1 MSKRLSPQLQQKIP
15 EDAYC
20 EKHLEPLLLFCDDD
34 QIILC
39 GKCFQSQEHRHHVVY
54 GVQEAAENYKMLFQK
69 ISNTLKEKLEV
80 VKSMLA
86 DEQERMEEEQ
96 NFKEMIESEY
106 RLMFRLM
113 IEEKEVNFRGLHG
126 YVFNLNLREPSL
138 NQLTEFAAE
147 LKEKFQETL
156 QRLNDLGRENLNKLK
171 ESETRLSEQ
180 ICSLQQIPVE
190 LEKKCGESNSALLQ
204 NARYSLERGESLL
217 LQCLQ
222 PAQTA
227 DLSSCQITGMSEM
240 LKVFQRPIT
249 LDPKTA
255 HPCLVL
261 SEDLRSIRLR
271 NIQQHVPSN
280 PGRFDFSAS
289 VLGVESFSSGRHYWE
304 VDVEKATKWQ
314 LGICEDSASG
324 KSDAPKASGDKVL
337 LTGSMMGADFTFW
350 VFPPLRK
357 VFLREQ
363 MHKVGVFLDYE
374 YGQISFYDVT
384 KGSLI
389 YNFSCLTFQGAVRP
403 LFSLCIPNGGTNSD
417 SLSICLPRVS
427 S

>member
-147 LKEKFQETL
+147 LKEKFQET
-156 QRLNDLGRENLNKLK
+156 
-171 ESETRLSEQ
+171 
-180 ICSLQQIPVE
+180 
-190 LEKKCGESNSALLQ
+190 LQ